1 MQDACDSITVPILAD
16 SKKGTTSFFKTSFNG
31 LNSLLGIAVLS
42 VPYALS
48 CGGWASLILL
58 LVIPSATCYTGIL
71 IKKCM
76 EADANIRTYPDIG
89 EKAFGARGRLVVSI
103 FMNLELY
110 LITIGFLIL
119 VADNLHNMFP
129 NLEVSMQGWFV
140 INGHQTC
147 LLLAAVIIMPTVWIH
162 NLTTLSYVSATGIV
176 ATLVIAGSVVWSGAF
191 DGVGFNQKGV
201 LFNWSGLPTSLSLY
215 TLCYCSHPIFPT
227 LYTSM
232 RNRKQFE
239 WVLILC
245 FVINTAVC
253 VSMAILGYLMFG
265 SQLQSQITLNLPT
278 NTLSAKVA
286 TYTALVNPVAKY
298 ALFLKPIVDAIESQL
313 LSAHGKRICSA
324 FTGSLLLC
332 TTLLVALTIPYYG
345 IFMSFIGAFT
355 TVIGSILLPCFCYLR
370 ICGACVD
377 LGFELVVIRSTVLM
391 GLLILVVGTYTCL
404 LQIFENLYM

>member
-1 MQDACDSITVPILAD
+1 MQDPCDSVTVPILGE
-16 SKKGTTSFFKTSFNG
+16 SNKGAASFFKTTFNG

-48 CGGWASLILL
+48 CGGWASLALL
-58 LVIPSATCYTGIL
+58 LIIPSATCYTGIL
-71 IKKCM
+71 IKRCM

-103 FMNLELY
+103 IMNLELY

-119 VADNLHNMFP
+119 VADNLHNMLP
-129 NLEVSMQGWFV
+129 NLQVSLQGFV

-147 LLLAAVIIMPTVWIH
+147 ILLAAVIIMPTVWID

-176 ATLVIAGSVVWSGAF
+176 ATVVIAGSIVWSGAF

-201 LFNWSGLPTSLSLY
+201 FFNWSGIPTSLSLY

-232 RNRKQFE
+232 RNRKQFK
-239 WVLILC
+239 WVLVLC

-253 VSMAILGYLMFG
+253 ISIAILGYLMFG

-278 NTLSAKVA
+278 NTLSSKVA
-286 TYTALVNPVAKY
+286 TYTAIVNPLAKY
-298 ALFLKPIVDAIESQL
+298 ALFLKPVVDAIESRL
-313 LSAHGKRICSA
+313 LSAHGKRIGSA
-324 FTGSLLLC
+324 FTGTALLC
-332 TTLLVALTIPYYG
+332 STVLVALTIPYYG
-345 IFMSFIGAFT
+345 IFMSFVGSFT
-355 TVIGSILLPCFCYLR
+355 TVIASILLPCFCYLR
-370 ICGACVD
+370 ISGAFVD
-377 LGFELVVIRSTVLM
+377 LGFELVVIRSTVSM
-391 GLLILVVGTYTCL
+391 GLVILVVGTYKCL
-404 LQIFENLYM
+404 LQMFENLSM